1 MARKSEHSQRTEF
14 ERDERGIC
22 SRAHPRI
29 GGYRMTQSPA
39 KITAILVAR
48 PGKSAELGALL
59 VGMAPHSRAEPGNLH
74 WDRYVL
80 DELYRDVAAVEA
92 HRASPH
98 YQAYLAK
105 IPELADRTAV
115 VLEAVEVGDR

>member
-1 MARKSEHSQRTEF
+1 
-14 ERDERGIC
+14 
-22 SRAHPRI
+22 
-29 GGYRMTQSPA
+29 MTQSPS

-48 PGKSAELGALL
+48 PGKSAELRALL

-74 WDRYVL
+74 WDVWRDTSNEDRYVL

-92 HRASPH
+92 HRTTPH

-115 VLEAVEVGDR
+115 VLEAVEVGGR